1 MKKIFNILLSISIF
15 LQCSSV
21 TMATNEKNQE
31 EVTDVMTDNDFYKDG
46 FFKVEGISSL
56 IHIDKQMGDIRI
68 KIVENN
74 GYLRHI
80 NTNRN
85 ISAYLQEVQGEVME
99 ESVSGWGIF
108 LPNVDSIPYSLRC
121 PIEFKDEHGVDKI
134 ISVDHGV
141 KENYIIG
148 FTDEL
153 SYFIEDSELMDS
165 YNTEAVVNAFILLL
179 CYIGAISFGNSNFIA
194 KSVIKT
200 HDLAE
205 LAIKVKNLIKDMAEE
220 QDNMAFY
227 YIELSKRANK

>member
-1 MKKIFNILLSISIF
+1 
-15 LQCSSV
+15 
-21 TMATNEKNQE
+21 
-31 EVTDVMTDNDFYKDG
+31 
-46 FFKVEGISSL
+46 
-56 IHIDKQMGDIRI
+56 MGDIRI

-80 NTNRN
+80 NANRN
-85 ISAYLQEVQGEVME
+85 TSAYLQEVQGEVME

-134 ISVDHGV
+134 ISIDHGV

-165 YNTEAVVNAFILLL
+165 YNTEAAVNACISLL
-179 CYIGAISFGNSNFIA
+179 CYIGAIYFGNPSFIA
-194 KSVIKT
+194 EAVIQT
-200 HDLAE
+200 CE
-205 LAIKVKNLIKDMAEE
+205 LAVLTIKVENLIKDMAEE